1 MKGNMSDPKSSVDQ
15 AQYNKNTTFR
25 GEKWKLIL
33 SDMNRRKKR
42 KVLVGWNHWIS
53 RCSIYRLYLLTTE
66 EITRLIK

>member
-33 SDMNRRKKR
+33 SVILRG
-42 KVLVGWNHWIS
+42 VI
-53 RCSIYRLYLLTTE
+53 I
-66 EITRLIK
+66 